1 MGDPASFTCTCTEQ
15 GYSPDCP
22 QAFMQNGRI
31 LHTLDGEVKLKPR
44 VYGSDDTPP
53 PPSVRDAQEEELA
66 RAFEESSLGSGESPK
81 SIDEPEYSVVRRVN
95 APGRMDVMD
104 YRVDASAQRPDPL
117 AAATRFFNE
126 DQMQTDGRRQL
137 PRFAP
142 LSLGGRTITDAT
154 IGGFKLDL
162 AKTAE
167 RAAAFVPLPPVFLPI
182 IFADKE
188 LNFTH
193 HFFQGMEILV
203 GRKFL
208 EKVTSSQKHSESG
221 KEQVL
226 PTIKRLITSGY
237 LEGDTDLTTFVKRVL
252 SATFDTVPQTAT
264 ASGGDVLIVAANL
277 YGFQY
282 LEQAMRCSG
291 ADIGMWLH
299 MEHMKF
305 RMSWFNSFKSSGIPS
320 FALAGVQDRYESDK
334 NLSVNWEPAAVRSS
348 AYPPAYSREDD
359 YESGKARNSSG
370 RRHHGRKSIK
380 Y

>member
-1 MGDPASFTCTCTEQ
+1 MNDTSSFSCTCTAQ

-44 VYGSDDTPP
+44 VYGIEDSPP
-53 PPSVRDAQEEELA
+53 KPSARDEQEEELA
-66 RAFEESSLGSGESPK
+66 RAFEESSIGAGDSPK
-81 SIDEPEYSVVRRVN
+81 STDEPDYSIIRRDT
-95 APGRMDVMD
+95 APGRLDVMTYQVGD
-104 YRVDASAQRPDPL
+104 QTRQQNPL

-137 PRFAP
+137 PKFAP
-142 LSLGGRTITDAT
+142 LSIGGKTLTEAT
-154 IGGFKLDL
+154 IGGFRLDL
-162 AKTAE
+162 ARTAE

-193 HFFQGMEILV
+193 HFFQGMELLV

-208 EKVTSSQKHSESG
+208 EKITSSQKHSESG

-226 PTIKRLITSGY
+226 PTIKQLITSGY
-237 LEGDTDLTTFVKRVL
+237 LESDTDLTTFVKRVL
-252 SATFDTVPQTAT
+252 SATFDTVPQTT
-264 ASGGDVLIVAANL
+264 VGQGGDVLIVAANL

-305 RMSWFNSFKSSGIPS
+305 RMSWFNSFKASGIPA
-320 FALAGVQDRYESDK
+320 FALSGVQDRYESDK
-334 NLSVNWEPAAVRSS
+334 NRSVSWSPAPTRLSGGITD
-348 AYPPAYSREDD
+348 YSRDDD
-359 YESGKARNSSG
+359 YEAGRSKGSSS
-370 RRHHGRKSIK
+370 RRHHGRKSIR